1 MDKRT
6 FSRKDESEKR
16 EILEYLRSLMED
28 HSNLRTELDSLQA
41 KYMEMESQLAA
52 AQALDAERVMEINQW
67 RTLSEKREEE
77 ISALQHKYNVAKK
90 SAEASKQEVMDLR
103 KRKSILE
110 EQIEHQEKRM
120 LNDKMHLEAEM
131 QMRAQMIS
139 VNKEYQERE
148 KKDLVDKIQILQEKL
163 VSKSVPLSVLAEGL
177 KDYVEESGINE
188 AHTVFVH
195 LNNLLISVPAW
206 TKNVPDLKEFFKKA
220 RKEMEGHHQTTI
232 EEYVVNKHVE
242 NEVNGVA
249 PGAIGIK
256 INKDKQ

>member
-52 AQALDAERVMEINQW
+52 AQALDEERVMEINQW
-67 RTLSEKREEE
+67 RTLSEKREVE
-77 ISALQHKYNVAKK
+77 ISALQHKYNDAKK
-90 SAEASKQEVMDLR
+90 SAEASRQEVMNLR

-110 EQIEHQEKRM
+110 GQMKSQEMRM
-120 LNDKMHLEAEM
+120 LTEKLHLEAEM

-139 VNKEYQERE
+139 VDQEYQERE
-148 KKDLVDKIQILQEKL
+148 KALEDKIQILQEKL
-163 VSKSVPLSVLAEGL
+163 GSKSVPLSVLAEGL

-206 TKNVPDLKEFFKKA
+206 TKNVPDLKDFFKKA

>member
-52 AQALDAERVMEINQW
+52 AQALDEERVMEINQW

-77 ISALQHKYNVAKK
+77 ISALQHKYNEAKK
-90 SAEASKQEVMDLR
+90 SAEASKQEVMNLR

-110 EQIEHQEKRM
+110 MRM
-120 LNDKMHLEAEM
+120 LTEKLHLEAEM

-139 VNKEYQERE
+139 VDQEYQERE
-148 KKDLVDKIQILQEKL
+148 KALEDKIQILQEKL
-163 VSKSVPLSVLAEGL
+163 GSKSVPLSVLAEGL

>member
-1 MDKRT
+1 
-6 FSRKDESEKR
+6 
-16 EILEYLRSLMED
+16 MED

-52 AQALDAERVMEINQW
+52 AQALDEERVKEINQW
-67 RTLSEKREEE
+67 HTLSEKREVE
-77 ISALQHKYNVAKK
+77 ISALQHKYNEAKK
-90 SAEASKQEVMDLR
+90 SAEARRQVVMNLR

-110 EQIEHQEKRM
+110 EQIERQEMRM
-120 LNDKMHLEAEM
+120 LADKQHLEAEM
-131 QMRAQMIS
+131 QIKAQMIS
-139 VNKEYQERE
+139 FDKEYQKRE
-148 KKDLVDKIQILQEKL
+148 KALEDKIITLQEKL
-163 VSKSVPLSVLAEGL
+163 GSKSVPLSVLAEGL
-177 KDYVEESGINE
+177 KDYAEESGINE

-220 RKEMEGHHQTTI
+220 RKEMEGHHKTTI

>member
-52 AQALDAERVMEINQW
+52 AQALDEERVKEINQW
-67 RTLSEKREEE
+67 RTLSEKREVE
-77 ISALQHKYNVAKK
+77 ISALQHKYNEAKK
-90 SAEASKQEVMDLR
+90 SAEARRQVVMNLR

-110 EQIEHQEKRM
+110 EQIERQEMRM
-120 LNDKMHLEAEM
+120 LADKQHLEAEM
-131 QMRAQMIS
+131 QARAEMIS
-139 VNKEYQERE
+139 FNHKRE
-148 KKDLVDKIQILQEKL
+148 KVLADKIVTLQEKL
-163 VSKSVPLSVLAEGL
+163 GSKSVPLSVLAEGL

-206 TKNVPDLKEFFKKA
+206 TKNVPDLKDFFKKA

-256 INKDKQ
+256 INKDQQ

>member
-6 FSRKDESEKR
+6 FSRKDESEER

-41 KYMEMESQLAA
+41 KCMEMESQLAA
-52 AQALDAERVMEINQW
+52 AHALDAERVKEINQW

-77 ISALQHKYNVAKK
+77 ISALQHKYNEAKK
-90 SAEASKQEVMDLR
+90 SAEARRQEVMDLR

-110 EQIEHQEKRM
+110 EQIERQEMRM
-120 LNDKMHLEAEM
+120 LNDKQHLEAEM
-131 QMRAQMIS
+131 QARAEMIS
-139 VNKEYQERE
+139 FNHKRE
-148 KKDLVDKIQILQEKL
+148 KVLADKIVTLQEKL
-163 VSKSVPLSVLAEGL
+163 GSKSVPLSVLAEGL
-177 KDYVEESGINE
+177 KDYAEESGIDE
-188 AHTVFVH
+188 AHNVFVL
-195 LNNLLISVPAW
+195 LNTLLISVPAW

-220 RKEMEGHHQTTI
+220 RKEKEGHHQPTI
-232 EEYVVNKHVE
+232 KEYVVNKHVE

-249 PGAIGIK
+249 PGATGIK

>member
-52 AQALDAERVMEINQW
+52 AQALDAERVKEINQW

-77 ISALQHKYNVAKK
+77 ISALQHKYDEAKK
-90 SAEASKQEVMDLR
+90 SAEASKQEVMNLR
-103 KRKSILE
+103 MRKSMLE
-110 EQIEHQEKRM
+110 ELTVHQEKHM
-120 LNDKMHLEAEM
+120 LNDKQHLAEEM
-131 QMRAQMIS
+131 QARAKMIS

-148 KKDLVDKIQILQEKL
+148 KALEDKIKILQEKL
-163 VSKSVPLSVLAEGL
+163 GSKSVPLSVLAEGL
-177 KDYVEESGINE
+177 KDYAEESGIDE

-220 RKEMEGHHQTTI
+220 RKEMKEHHQTTI

-249 PGAIGIK
+249 PGATGIK

>member
-52 AQALDAERVMEINQW
+52 AQALDEERVMEINQW

-77 ISALQHKYNVAKK
+77 ISALQHKYNEAKK
-90 SAEASKQEVMDLR
+90 SAEASKQEVMNLR

-110 EQIEHQEKRM
+110 EQIEHQEMRM
-120 LNDKMHLEAEM
+120 LTEAEM
-131 QMRAQMIS
+131 QIRAQMIS
-139 VNKEYQERE
+139 VDKGYQERE
-148 KKDLVDKIQILQEKL
+148 KALEDKIQILQEKL
-163 VSKSVPLSVLAEGL
+163 GSKSVPLSVLAEGL
-177 KDYVEESGINE
+177 KDYAEESGINE

>member
-28 HSNLRTELDSLQA
+28 HSNLITELDSLQA
-41 KYMEMESQLAA
+41 KYMEMERRLAA

-67 RTLSEKREEE
+67 RTLSENREKE
-77 ISALQHKYNVAKK
+77 ISALQHKYNEAKK
-90 SAEASKQEVMDLR
+90 SAEASKQEVMNLR

-110 EQIEHQEKRM
+110 EQMERQEMRM
-120 LNDKMHLEAEM
+120 LTEKLHLEAE
-131 QMRAQMIS
+131 QFRAQMIS
-139 VNKEYQERE
+139 VHKEYQERE
-148 KKDLVDKIQILQEKL
+148 KVLVDKIVILQEKL
-163 VSKSVPLSVLAEGL
+163 GSKSVPLSVLAEGL
-177 KDYVEESGINE
+177 KDYAEESGINE

-220 RKEMEGHHQTTI
+220 RKEMEGHHKTTI